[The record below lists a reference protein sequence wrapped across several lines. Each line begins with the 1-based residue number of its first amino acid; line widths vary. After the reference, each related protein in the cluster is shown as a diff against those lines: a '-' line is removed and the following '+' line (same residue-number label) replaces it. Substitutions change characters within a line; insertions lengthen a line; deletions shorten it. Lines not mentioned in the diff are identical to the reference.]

1 MGPEHPGPDRPAQIH
16 SSGGQAFNAAHIDR
30 STFTFLRNVDPRSLV
45 ALLPLLVALG
55 IAGYAALSWPGGP
68 QSQYPLFY
76 AALAAGFVLSVRC
89 AVAGSGSAGV
99 ARTWS
104 TAGLLLVVT
113 ALLASLLGLAGLE
126 EVRRNGEIAVEIS
139 VRATQPLT
147 GSGTQTLVLP
157 APAPGKARDRL
168 RLALTL
174 ADDDPASPTCVHKT
188 TATLTALTPGVT
200 PGVQRVPAQSVVEF
214 DLGGQRGEVA
224 VEISVQTRQNCVM
237 RVAKADGTLFND

>member
-1 MGPEHPGPDRPAQIH
+1 MGPEHPGPDRPAHIN
-16 SSGGQAFNAAHIDR
+16 SSGGQAFNAARIDR

-68 QSQYPLFY
+68 QNQYPLFY
-76 AALAAGFVLSVRC
+76 AALAAGFLVSVRC
-89 AVAGSGSAGV
+89 AAAGSTGAS
-99 ARTWS
+99 RTWS
-104 TAGLLLVVT
+104 KAGLLL
-113 ALLASLLGLAGLE
+113 LAVSLGSSLLGLAGLE
-126 EVRRNGEIAVEIS
+126 NVRRNGEITVEIS
-139 VRATQPLT
+139 VRGAGPLT
-147 GSGTQTLVLP
+147 GSGKQTLVMP
-157 APAPGKARDRL
+157 APGPGKARDRL

-188 TATLTALTPGVT
+188 TATLTALTPGVA

-214 DLGGQRGEVA
+214 DLGGQRGEVL
-224 VEISVQTRQNCVM
+224 VELSVQTRQNCVL